1 MVELRV
7 NSLGGPARVSTQTKY
22 TGYCKR
28 YGVSKCIT
36 SGTIIQTDV
45 PIIRSTLMHEHRLSA
60 GHCPENTAAYGSIC
74 FVRGI
79 PQDVIDRVET
89 EFDLKFADN
98 DEGFIIDAADDIRIY
113 SNTDRGLF
121 YGCMELLRLVKDGSL
136 ECMLVY
142 DYPFCP
148 DRGLKVYLPSERNIG
163 YFKQFVD
170 LICRY
175 KYNTI
180 MIEVGGA
187 MEYKRHP
194 EINAGWV
201 EYCAEMYE
209 YSGKA
214 NEIQDGYGW
223 RKNSIHAEN
232 GEGGYLS
239 QERVRELV
247 KYCKERFLRVIPEVP
262 CLSHSDYLLFG
273 EHRALAERQDDPY
286 PDTYC
291 PSNPG
296 SYALLFDILDEVIDV
311 FDPDMINIGHD
322 EYYSIGVCDKC
333 KGKSG
338 EEIFASDVIKI
349 HARLAS
355 KGIRTMI
362 WSDKTIKDA
371 YHKWYGFFGGAE
383 QRRVDE
389 ATGEE
394 VVAIPATYKSID
406 MLPADVKHLHW
417 LWDWS
422 DKDGNMLDTQFTD
435 RKLDAVFG
443 NFVGYEFVN
452 WRDRVQA
459 GFTGAIISNWSTL
472 GELVLQRNGILFNVV
487 FSYYMLWGRDY
498 DDDKYEHVRNAA
510 LAELYRYRSEVL
522 VAEPDSDSDSHEI
535 KLLEITHTTDRN
547 TKHRSFVDG
556 VFVDPEVDHLG
567 DYIVDY
573 ADGTSVRIPIVYGEN
588 IGPRDASWDVVPGDP
603 PYKYR
608 VDERLAETSYRT
620 LPIKDGGYTYYRF
633 IWRNP
638 YPSKQIQSI
647 SVKAR
652 TEGSDSVWVT
662 SVRFV

>member
-1 MVELRV
+1 M
-7 NSLGGPARVSTQTKY
+7 STQTNH
-22 TGYCKR
+22 TGYCRR
-28 YGVSKCIT
+28 YGVGRCIT
-36 SGTIIQTDV
+36 NQTIIYTDI
-45 PIIRSTLMHEHRLSA
+45 PIIRSTLMQEHGLFA
-60 GHCPENTAAYGSIC
+60 GRRSGDMAAYGSIR
-74 FVRGI
+74 FVKGI
-79 PQDVIDRVET
+79 PEDMINRIEA
-89 EFDLKFADN
+89 EFDVEFAYN
-98 DEGFIIDAADDIRIY
+98 DEDFIIDAADEISVY
-113 SNTDRGLF
+113 SSTDRGLF
-121 YGCMELLRLVKDGSL
+121 YGCMELLRLIEGGCLDR
-136 ECMLVY
+136 MLVY

-148 DRGLKVYLPSERNIG
+148 ERGLKVYLPSERNIG

-247 KYCKERFLRVIPEVP
+247 RYCKERFLRVIPEVP
-262 CLSHSDYLLFG
+262 CLSHSDYMLFG
-273 EHRALAERQDDPY
+273 EHHALAERQDDPY

-311 FDPDMINIGHD
+311 FDPDMVNIGHD
-322 EYYSIGVCDKC
+322 EYYSIGVCDRC
-333 KGKSG
+333 KGRSG
-338 EEIFASDVIKI
+338 EEIFASDVAKI
-349 HARLAS
+349 HTWLAN

-362 WSDKTIKDA
+362 WSDKTLKDA
-371 YHKWYGFFGGAE
+371 YDKRHGYFGGAE
-383 QRRVDE
+383 QRRLDE

-394 VVAIPATYKSID
+394 IVAIPATYKSID

-417 LWDWS
+417 LWDWG
-422 DKDGNMLDTQFTD
+422 DKDGHLLDPQLAD
-435 RKLDAVFG
+435 RKLDSVFG
-443 NFVGYEFVN
+443 NFVGYQFVN
-452 WRDRVQA
+452 WRNRVQA
-459 GFTGAIISNWSTL
+459 GFTGAIISNWGTL

-498 DDDKYEHVRNAA
+498 DDDKYEQVRDTA
-510 LAELYRYRSEVL
+510 LAELYRCRYQAL
-522 VAEPDSDSDSHEI
+522 MAEASPNGESHEI
-535 KLLEITHTTDRN
+535 EFVEITHSTDRS
-547 TKHRSFVDG
+547 TRHRAFSDG

-567 DYIVDY
+567 DYLVDY
-573 ADGTSVRIPIVYGEN
+573 TDGTSVRIPIVYGEN

-603 PYKYR
+603 PFKYR
-608 VDERLAETSYRT
+608 VDARLAEVSYRT
-620 LPIKDGGYTYYRF
+620 LPFRDGGHTYYRF

-638 YPSKQIQSI
+638 VPSRQIRSI
-647 SVKAR
+647 SVEVR
-652 TEGSDSVWVT
+652 TEGSDSIWLKSIKFICSDQVRVT
-662 SVRFV
+662 